1 MLRSHFLTTAG
12 KYGLGPAEIVV
23 DMLSDVEDIR
33 NITIVLQVAI
43 AMLRSAPSSGP
54 AGENRWLGRP
64 VERIEDATLLAGRG
78 YYTDDLPVR
87 AGTLHAAILR
97 SPHAHAEIV
106 SIDVSAAMAR
116 PGVVAVLTGRDI
128 KEDSDPFLIV
138 LRQPMDQW
146 SLAVDRVR
154 FVGEAMAIVIAENR
168 YIAEDAVDDIKVQY
182 KKLPAVIDPL
192 AALEKDSPLVHP
204 AVGSNVPS
212 DRHFTY
218 GDPDRCFAEADKV
231 VSITIDYPRNSQT
244 PLEGYVV
251 VADYQAGEGVY
262 DVLCNF
268 QGPFTVHPVMSK
280 ALRCQGAQ
288 LRIRTPAYSGGGFGV
303 KQAIFP
309 YVVLMCIA
317 SKRIGR
323 PVKWVEDRFEH
334 LTAAIAAPNRII
346 RAQAAVKKDGI
357 VTAFRFEQ
365 IDDYGA
371 YLRPPM
377 PGPLYRQHGIMTGAY
392 GVKNMSITNKLV
404 MTNKT
409 PSGMVRGFGGPQI
422 YYGLERL
429 MQRVAVELNLDPLEV
444 IRKNLIPAGSFP
456 YRAPAGAL
464 IDSGDYQTAIAISE
478 RDGGLAELRRRRD
491 EARAQ
496 GRIYGIGFAVVVEPA
511 QSNMGY
517 LSTIVPV
524 EERKKAGPKGGNVAY
539 ATVHVDPLGTVSV
552 TADSLPQGQ
561 GHATVLSQI
570 VADQLGLNPYDIRC
584 NMERDTQRDPWSI
597 ATGNYSS
604 RFSSSTAVAAQ
615 LAAAKVRSKL
625 AQIAGQSLNVPAE
638 EIAFG
643 DGKVFARSNPDNA
656 IRFSRLA
663 GTAHWSP
670 SELPMGMAPGISETA
685 SYSAPELEPPND
697 ADQINTSLTYGFVFD
712 FCGVEVDRDTGTV
725 RIDKYVTMHDSGK
738 LLNPLLAEGQVL
750 GSFGWGIGCA
760 LYEEFVYSPDGSF
773 LSGTF
778 ADYLCPTACEVPR
791 PTILHMESP
800 SPLSPLGAKGIAEG
814 NCMSTPVCIANA
826 VADALGVKDVK
837 LPLTPSRIKALMG
850 GTEKP
855 PRTTRMAAAA
865 TGVSAAPAVAPSA
878 RPGAKTLT
886 GTGSLVVPV
895 AQEVV
900 WDALLDSKVL
910 ARTIPGCHSLDQVA
924 PNDYRAEVSLGVG
937 VIKGSFT
944 AQVKLSDLDPP
955 KAATLSGGLE
965 GPLGVSTGGGR
976 VRFSPDGQGTRI
988 DYDYAVEISGKVA
1001 AVGGRMLDGATK
1013 VLIGQFFHRLT
1024 AELGAGGAPK
1034 LGWWR
1039 RLLKALGF

>member
-1 MLRSHFLTTAG
+1 MISSSSPPPR
-12 KYGLGPAEIVV
+12 PAPE
-23 DMLSDVEDIR
+23 
-33 NITIVLQVAI
+33 Q
-43 AMLRSAPSSGP
+43 
-54 AGENRWLGRP
+54 RWLGRP
-64 VERIEDATLLAGRG
+64 VERIEDATLLTGSG
-78 YYTDDLPVR
+78 YFTDDLPVR

-97 SPHAHAEIV
+97 SPHPHAEIL
-106 SIDVSAAMAR
+106 SIDTSKAAAR
-116 PGVVAVLTGRDI
+116 PGVVAVLTGHDI
-128 KEDSDPFLIV
+128 KQDTDPFIIV

-146 SLAVDRVR
+146 SLATDRVR
-154 FVGEAMAIVIAENR
+154 FVGEAVAVVVAENR
-168 YIAEDAVDDIKVQY
+168 YLAEDAVDDIKVEY
-182 KKLPAVIDPL
+182 RKLPAVVDPL
-192 AALEKDSPLVHP
+192 RALEKDAPLVHP

-218 GDPDRCFAEADKV
+218 GDPDRRFAEADRV
-231 VSITIDYPRNSQT
+231 VALTIDYPRNSQT

-251 VADYQAGEGVY
+251 VADYQPGEGVY

-309 YVVLMCIA
+309 YVVLMCVV
-317 SKRIGR
+317 SRRTRR

-346 RAQAAVKKDGI
+346 RAEAAVKNDGT
-357 VTAFRFEQ
+357 VTALRFEQ

-392 GVKNMSITNKLV
+392 RVKDISITNKLV

-422 YYGLERL
+422 YYSLERL
-429 MQRVAVELNLDPLEV
+429 MQRVAVELGLDPFDV

-464 IDSGDYQTAIAISE
+464 IDSGDYQAATAIAE
-478 RDGGLAELRRRRD
+478 RDGGLAELRRKRD
-491 EARAQ
+491 EARAA
-496 GRIYGIGFAVVVEPA
+496 GRLYGIGFAAVVEPA

-524 EERKKAGPKGGNVAY
+524 EERRKAGPKGGNVAY
-539 ATVHVDPLGTVSV
+539 ATVHVDCLGAVSV

-561 GHATVLSQI
+561 GHATILSQI
-570 VADQLGLNPYDIRC
+570 VADQLGLHPNDIRC

-615 LAAAKVRSKL
+615 LAAINIRTKL
-625 AQIAGQSLNVPAE
+625 AQIASQTLNVPQDQV
-638 EIAFG
+638 AFG
-643 DGKVFARSNPDNA
+643 HGKVFAKDNPDNSL
-656 IRFSRLA
+656 RFSRIA

-670 SELPMGMAPGISETA
+670 GELPAGMSPGISETA

-712 FCGVEVDRDTGTV
+712 YCGIEINTDTGAV
-725 RIDKYVTMHDSGK
+725 RIDKYVTMHDAGRI
-738 LLNPLLAEGQVL
+738 LNPLIAEGQVY
-750 GSFGWGIGCA
+750 GSFGWGVGCA
-760 LYEEFVYSPDGSF
+760 LLEEFAYSSDGSF

-791 PTILHMESP
+791 PLILHMESP
-800 SPLSPLGAKGIAEG
+800 SPFTPLGAKGIAEG

-837 LPLTPSRIKALMG
+837 LPLQPARIKALMG
-850 GTEKP
+850 EVEKP
-855 PRTTRMAAAA
+855 PRTAQHAAPVMAAQ
-865 TGVSAAPAVAPSA
+865 
-878 RPGAKTLT
+878 PGGKAIA
-886 GTGSLVVPV
+886 GSGSLTVPV
-895 AQEVV
+895 EPGVV
-900 WDALLDSKVL
+900 WQALLDPTIL
-910 ARTIPGCHSLDQVA
+910 ARTIPGCHKLDLVS
-924 PNDYRAEVSLGVG
+924 PNNYRADLSLGVG
-937 VIKGSFT
+937 IIKGRFA
-944 AQVKLSDLDPP
+944 AQVALSDLDAPR
-955 KAATLSGGLE
+955 ATTLSGGLE
-965 GPLGVSTGGGR
+965 GPLGITVGKAR
-976 VRFSPDGQGTRI
+976 VRLAQQGAGTQI
-988 DYDYAVEISGKVA
+988 EYDYSAEISGKAA
-1001 AVGGRMLDGATK
+1001 AVGGRMLEGATK
-1013 VLIGQFFHRLT
+1013 VLINQFFQRLV
-1024 AELGAGGAPK
+1024 AEMKGGAASGDESSLP
-1034 LGWWR
+1034 WWR
-1039 RLLKALGF
+1039 RILKAFGL